1 MKRLPVEEVDARWR
15 IDVGEECLSLFDVDL
30 DGRTTTVTAE
40 AAVRLRDKLTGA
52 LAAAERFADEETAR
66 ASPAGD

>member
-1 MKRLPVEEVDARWR
+1 MSRHPVEQVDARWR

-40 AAVRLRDKLTGA
+40 AARRLRDQLTGA
-52 LAAAERFADEETAR
+52 LDAAGRFANEEATQAAET
-66 ASPAGD
+66 P